1 MENDEELKNKVIQY
15 WDTELNKYKEIVAP
29 GMMQLI
35 EEERAPYK
43 KQLDF
48 LYDAYMFQNYLLDH
62 QDELLGKNVNKTISL
77 FFIRAASDLFAL
89 RQCLMVG
96 QLVTAATIERN
107 IFQTY
112 VDNKLVL
119 ADDTEERC
127 KLYEEY
133 QHVLLWNRINT
144 HKKYLAEL
152 ELDPN
157 VLAEK
162 RNSEKEYFNNLY
174 KNFEIKQIEE
184 NYEKV
189 KGNYHP
195 RYPYNWAWKIFKGEL
210 KDKKKLTL
218 EFICRKLGIYDDYLH
233 VYATSSLA
241 VHNQPFV
248 ANFMTRKDGITSVP
262 IFNDTIN
269 SIAGISASFVIEIF
283 ILLLKY
289 SNSEKFEEIE
299 FYLNHIYK
307 KTYIDNR

>member
-15 WDTELNKYKEIVAP
+15 WGNELEKYKLLVAP
-29 GMMQLI
+29 GMRQLI
-35 EEERAPYK
+35 DEERAPYK

-48 LYDAYMFQNYLLDH
+48 LYEAYMFQNYLLDH
-62 QDELLGKNVNKTISL
+62 QDDLLGKSVNKTVSL

-112 VDNKLVL
+112 VDMRLVL
-119 ADDTEERC
+119 NDEIEERS

-133 QHVLLWNRINT
+133 QYVLLWNRIKT

-152 ELDPN
+152 ESDPN
-157 VLAEK
+157 VSDEK
-162 RNSEKEYFNNLY
+162 RNSEKEYFDNLY
-174 KNFEIKQIEE
+174 KDFGIKQIEE

-189 KGNYHP
+189 KVNYHP
-195 RYPYNWAWKIFKGEL
+195 KYPYNWAWKIFKDEL

-269 SIAGISASFVIEIF
+269 SIAGISASFVIDIF

>member
-1 MENDEELKNKVIQY
+1 MENDEEFKKKVIQY
-15 WDTELNKYKEIVAP
+15 WDNELEKYKLLVGP
-29 GMMQLI
+29 GMRQLI
-35 EEERAPYK
+35 DEERAPYK

-62 QDELLGKNVNKTISL
+62 QDDLLGKYVNKTVSL

-119 ADDTEERC
+119 DDDTEERS

-133 QHVLLWNRINT
+133 QYVLLWNRIKM

-152 ELDPN
+152 ESDPN
-157 VLAEK
+157 VLVEK
-162 RNSEKEYFNNLY
+162 RNSERSYFNNLY
-174 KNFEIKQIEE
+174 KNFEIEQIED

-189 KGNYHP
+189 KHNYHP
-195 RYPYNWAWKIFKGEL
+195 KYPYNWAWKIFKDEL

-262 IFNDTIN
+262 IFNNTVS
-269 SIAGISASFVIEIF
+269 SITGISVSFVIEIF

-289 SNSEKFEEIE
+289 SKSEKFEEIE